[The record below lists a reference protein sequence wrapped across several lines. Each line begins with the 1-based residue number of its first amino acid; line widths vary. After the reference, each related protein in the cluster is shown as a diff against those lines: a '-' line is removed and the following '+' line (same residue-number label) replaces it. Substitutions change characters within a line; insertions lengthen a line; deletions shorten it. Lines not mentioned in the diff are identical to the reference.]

1 MLGVPHVNQLPPLIV
16 GQVPPGQAR
25 ELLVQGSAEQAQVVA
40 HLSIGKVLMEGNWRR
55 NIYLAADHILFPI
68 PVKGKHKGLVAVR
81 FRHHQEKTMKGT
93 RYEQEYL
100 NCLAYQIFEINH
112 QW

>member
-40 HLSIGKVLMEGNWRR
+40 HLSIEKVLME
-55 NIYLAADHILFPI
+55 IEI
-68 PVKGKHKGLVAVR
+68 
-81 FRHHQEKTMKGT
+81 E
-93 RYEQEYL
+93 E
-100 NCLAYQIFEINH
+100 QIFTSLPIIYCSPSPSKANTRGLSPYVFDIIRKRL
-112 QW
+112 